1 MLLVMVDMRTGR
13 IIAVITLLTLL
24 TVVTIVSG
32 SLIASHVTD
41 FAAESQIITV
51 LNVSSS
57 MSKYD
62 VGQRNRIRS
71 SSCNSCIGCI
81 GVNMPNIAIIPTL
94 RYA

>member
-1 MLLVMVDMRTGR
+1 VLLVMVDMRTGR
-13 IIAVITLLTLL
+13 IIAVLTFITLL

-57 MSKYD
+57 MS
-62 VGQRNRIRS
+62 
-71 SSCNSCIGCI
+71 SCNSCIGCI